1 MQSCSVERAVNLFGD
16 KWKFLI
22 IRDLMD
28 GKMRFSELKNSIGN
42 ISQKVLT
49 QNLRA
54 LESNGL
60 LSRTVYPVVPPKV
73 EYELTELGYSLKL
86 VIDALRKWGEIYA
99 KA

>member
-22 IRDLMD
+22 IRDLMN

-49 QNLRA
+49 QNLRS

-60 LSRTVYPVVPPKV
+60 LTRTVYPVVPPKV

>member
-1 MQSCSVERAVNLFGD
+1 MQTCSVERAVNLFGD

-22 IRDLMD
+22 LRDLMD
-28 GKMRFSELKNSIGN
+28 GKMRFSEIKRSVGN

-49 QNLRA
+49 QNLRN

-60 LSRTVYPVVPPKV
+60 LTRTVYPVVPPKV
-73 EYELTELGYSLKL
+73 EYELTNLGYSLRP
-86 VIDALRKWGEIYA
+86 VIDALRTWGEFYA